1 MPFRFFVV
9 PSSACVSK
17 EVDDFE
23 RNHVISWVKH
33 DFCMMNGE
41 HCQVFCFKYLDF
53 PKDSGASPRSSY
65 NSSDAYKT
73 SKRWDKDKE
82 EDNDKKDENG
92 HYELKYP
99 NNITEDQ
106 KALFDALRKERR
118 EFAQELNF
126 SAPFMLFDNNQL
138 GELIAR
144 NISTVAEAREIVGI
158 GEARIRYVPRML
170 VALLR
175 ARGQEVP
182 QELLEQAA
190 KAAAE
195 LKAEQA
201 SKEGLEKGG
210 KKSSGKS
217 AKSKK
222 AEKKADDAAAEKNA
236 SEDSTPAEVV
246 ESKASE
252 EGKASDEGKTEES
265 PVVQGELFSESEKK

>member
-9 PSSACVSK
+9 PSVASVSK

-41 HCQVFCFKYLDF
+41 HCQVFCFKYLDL

-73 SKRWDKDKE
+73 SKHWNKDKE
-82 EDNDKKDENG
+82 EDKDKDKKDENG
-92 HYELKYP
+92 HYKLQYP

-106 KALFDALRKERR
+106 KELFDVLRQERR
-118 EFAQELNF
+118 DFARELNF
-126 SAPFMLFDNNQL
+126 SAPYMLFDNDQL
-138 GELIAR
+138 GELIAK
-144 NISTVAEAREIVGI
+144 NISTVAEAREIIGI

-182 QELLEQAA
+182 QELVEQAA

-217 AKSKK
+217 EKSKK
-222 AEKKADDAAAEKNA
+222 AEKKADDAAAGKKS
-236 SEDSTPAEVV
+236 SEDSK
-246 ESKASE
+246 SSE
-252 EGKASDEGKTEES
+252 EGNSSEEEKTEES

>member
-9 PSSACVSK
+9 PSVASVSK

-33 DFCMMNGE
+33 DFCTMNGE

-53 PKDSGASPRSSY
+53 PKDSGSSPRSSY

-73 SKRWDKDKE
+73 SKHWDKDKE
-82 EDNDKKDENG
+82 EDKDKKDENG
-92 HYELKYP
+92 HYEVKYP
-99 NNITEDQ
+99 DNITEDQ
-106 KALFDALRKERR
+106 KKLFDVLRQERR
-118 EFAQELNF
+118 EFARELNF

-138 GELIAR
+138 GELIAK
-144 NISTVAEAREIVGI
+144 NISTVAEAREIAGI

-170 VALLR
+170 VALLK
-175 ARGQEVP
+175 ARGQEIP

-217 AKSKK
+217 EKSKK
-222 AEKKADDAAAEKNA
+222 AEKKASD
-236 SEDSTPAEVV
+236 
-246 ESKASE
+246 ESKSSE
-252 EGKASDEGKTEES
+252 EGKPSEEEKTEES